1 MTKTVSIILCLLM
14 IVSIVPI
21 IGLTASA
28 EKSGYY
34 TYSVS
39 NGEATITD
47 CDTSISGNITIPS
60 ELGIYP
66 VTSIGDEAFHN
77 CTSLTRVTIPD
88 SVKSIGYNAFWHCT
102 SLTRVTIPDSIIRID
117 EGAFAG
123 CSSLTSV
130 TIPDSIIRIDEGTFA
145 GCSSLTSVTIP
156 DSVKSI
162 GAYAFSFCTS
172 LKSITIPNSVKS
184 IGDEAFYNCTS
195 LNRVNITDVAKWCKI
210 WFGDCVVS
218 NPLYYAKNLYLNN
231 KLVTNLIIPNS
242 VTSICDYAFYN
253 CTSLKTVI
261 IGKKVKTIGERAFMN
276 CKSITSITIPNSVSS
291 IGYEAFYNCTSLKS
305 ITIPNSVSS
314 IGKEAFGY
322 DFRRGNTYKIPN
334 FIIIGKKSTEAE
346 KYATRNHF
354 KFQKLCSTHSYTKR
368 TLQKATCFSKGIALY
383 KCKNCG
389 NYYIKTIAK
398 LTLKTPKATIKSGKK
413 YIKVSYT
420 KVSGATGFQVKYV
433 IGSKSVTN
441 TFKTSKSTAKTI
453 NKLKKGNYKVYVRA
467 YAQKG
472 TEKAYSSWTKAK
484 SVKVK

>member
-77 CTSLTRVTIPD
+77 CS
-88 SVKSIGYNAFWHCT
+88 

-117 EGAFAG
+117 EDAFAG

-145 GCSSLTSVTIP
+145 CCSSLTSVTIP

-172 LKSITIPNSVKS
+172 LKSITIPNSVKR

-261 IGKKVKTIGERAFMN
+261 IGKKVKTIGKR
-276 CKSITSITIPNSVSS
+276 
-291 IGYEAFYNCTSLKS
+291 AFYNCTSLKS

-322 DFRRGNTYKIPN
+322 DFRHGNTYKIPN

-354 KFQKLCSTHSYTKR
+354 KFQKLCGTHSYTKR

-453 NKLKKGNYKVYVRA
+453 NKLKKGKYKVYVRA